1 MSLKENQINLDLKS
15 IMQQIYN
22 VCPILKNKNS
32 HKILKK
38 FEMVGPPNIDEILK
52 NPNIKISFD

>member
-1 MSLKENQINLDLKS
+1 
-15 IMQQIYN
+15 MQQIYN

-52 NPNIKISFD
+52 NPDIKISFD